1 MEILMQINAIVSIA
15 TIIILGI
22 LLYLYTK
29 IYLKT
34 KATFTIGLMFFAGMF
49 VIQNLIVI
57 YAYFAMAPL
66 YAEDLLPYF
75 LLIHIAEFAGVAS
88 LLKITLWKNVKRV
101 HEKIV

>member
-1 MEILMQINAIVSIA
+1 MEFLVEINAIVSIV
-15 TIIILGI
+15 TIIILSL
-22 LLYLYTK
+22 LLYFYTK

-75 LLIHIAEFAGVAS
+75 LLIHIAELAGFAS
-88 LLKITLWKNVKRV
+88 LLKITL
-101 HEKIV
+101 